1 MADFSATGKSGRKI
15 LAINRS
21 GSAKLE
27 ALIASENPVKIVIL
41 EAKSKTTPTT
51 NTPSAKPKI
60 APKRRLKV
68 FKKGIMEAILNSL
81 SINQKTT
88 PVNFETTIII
98 TTNAENWDT
107 PAKSRNL
114 KKLANF
120 S

>member
-1 MADFSATGKSGRKI
+1 MFCVSLSAAGKSGKKI
-15 LAINRS
+15 LAINKS
-21 GSAKLE
+21 GSARLE

-41 EAKSKTTPTT
+41 EAKSKT
-51 NTPSAKPKI
+51 
-60 APKRRLKV
+60 APKSRLKV
-68 FKKGIMEAILNSL
+68 FKKGIIDAILNSL
-81 SINQKTT
+81 SIIQKTI

-107 PAKSRNL
+107 PVKSKNL